1 VNGILEQYLRCF
13 INERQNNW
21 VDLLPFAEFA
31 YNNTLYHSP
40 FFANY
45 GFNPKFSPEI
55 PSSERPSR
63 AEKRILDI
71 NNNFEFLKRS
81 LEEAKKTYKKYA
93 DLKRFPSPNFEVGKK
108 VWLLKESTTKNVKRK
123 FANQLIGPFEI
134 IEKVSP
140 LVYKLKLPNNMHC
153 HPIFHVSLLEPYNE
167 NEFDD
172 RNVNRRKSINLT
184 TNNFDM
190 IPDKI
195 INMRTYKGK
204 NSFLIF
210 WKGSNEDS

>member
-1 VNGILEQYLRCF
+1 
-13 INERQNNW
+13 
-21 VDLLPFAEFA
+21 
-31 YNNTLYHSP
+31 
-40 FFANY
+40 
-45 GFNPKFSPEI
+45 
-55 PSSERPSR
+55 
-63 AEKRILDI
+63 
-71 NNNFEFLKRS
+71 
-81 LEEAKKTYKKYA
+81 
-93 DLKRFPSPNFEVGKK
+93 
-108 VWLLKESTTKNVKRK
+108 
-123 FANQLIGPFEI
+123 
-134 IEKVSP
+134 
-140 LVYKLKLPNNMHC
+140 MHC

-210 WKGSNEDS
+210 WKGSNEDSQIDEDQILDKQLIQEYFRKNKKNKTSTKDQESIKNDDHTNDYIVRHKYKPFVIELPSRNDSRRSST